1 MNKSGL
7 FKPKFID
14 NYDDTPDKRWTT
26 VVELFAK
33 QYDRKM
39 RRIKREGEN
48 KDYEIMAA
56 LRGMN
61 RGGVPQP
68 PPEADMVTWE
78 YIAAMEERA
87 TLQDAQIKDIMERGP
102 PTPIPA
108 TYGEAAASVI
118 TRGSNCSGSTT
129 GQQLNELQ
137 AALATLMP
145 PRGRTL
151 PTPTDQRTKQL
162 PE

>member
-1 MNKSGL
+1 MDKSGL
-7 FKPKFID
+7 FEPRFID
-14 NYDDTPDKRWTT
+14 NYDDTPEKQWMT

-61 RGGVPQP
+61 RGGEPQP

-78 YIAAMEERA
+78 YISAMEERA
-87 TLQDAQIKDIMERGP
+87 TLQDSHIKDLMELGP
-102 PTPIPA
+102 PTTIPA
-108 TYGEAAASVI
+108 TYGEAAVSVI
-118 TRGSNCSGSTT
+118 TRGINRSGSTT
-129 GQQLNELQ
+129 GHLRRL
-137 AALATLMP
+137 
-145 PRGRTL
+145 GRYH
-151 PTPTDQRTKQL
+151 RH
-162 PE
+162 